1 MGTVTVFCMP
11 RKVHMLV
18 LLMAAS
24 IHGTWSCKSCM
35 TSLLFFWKRSQP
47 LRAIPLLE
55 GSQGRVRSA
64 QAKELWSVMLL
75 PVHALLNGLITTE
88 ECFLRNNGCC
98 SNCSGELVCTGTCCA
113 HTLIPRLTVCECSN
127 YCVQEITCQ
136 MGYHTEQAQLCSGQ
150 NLTAVCR

>member
-1 MGTVTVFCMP
+1 MGTVTLFCMP

-75 PVHALLNGLITTE
+75 PARACITE
-88 ECFLRNNGCC
+88 WLDHHWGMHMSSRNVGCC
-98 SNCSGELVCTGTCCA
+98 SIFPDELVCTGTCCA
-113 HTLIPRLTVCECSN
+113 HTLIPRLTVCVCS
-127 YCVQEITCQ
+127 YHCLQEDDMSDVVT
-136 MGYHTEQAQLCSGQ
+136 Y
-150 NLTAVCR
+150 TAGATV